1 MSDKFDNKLMV
12 VDDSDKKTIAFVMM
26 LAGVVIWFLIGS
38 EKPLANDLIKGISFF
53 MFAYGAVVLSRQKP
67 WSQLSQREKKMR
79 LWFILIVALLL
90 ILTLVV
96 LVLIGRS

>member
-1 MSDKFDNKLMV
+1 MPERLMV

-26 LAGVVIWFLIGS
+26 MAGVIIWFLIGAD
-38 EKPLANDLIKGISFF
+38 KPLAQDLIKGISFF
-53 MFAYGAVVLSRQKP
+53 MFAYGAVVLSKQKP

-79 LWFILIVALLL
+79 LWFMLIIALLL
-90 ILTLVV
+90 ILTFVV